1 MQARAMP
8 ERRIA
13 RAARLVRAPAAA
25 RLVRAPAAAQP
36 VELQVR
42 LARAEGV
49 QPAVPQAEAREVL
62 RSNAR
67 LEIASN

>member
-8 ERRIA
+8 ERRVA
-13 RAARLVRAPAAA
+13 RAARLVRAS
-25 RLVRAPAAAQP
+25 AAAQP